1 MREVVCMECI
11 VGVCRNAGNGCC
23 VEEVCMECIVGVWC
37 VVSGKLCVCIY
48 IYIHTNIYV
57 HVNWNSVV

>member
-23 VEEVCMECIVGVWC
+23 VEEVVCTECIVWC

-48 IYIHTNIYV
+48 IYIYTNIYV

>member
-1 MREVVCMECI
+1 MREGVCMECI

-23 VEEVCMECIVGVWC
+23 VEEVVCTECIVWC

-48 IYIHTNIYV
+48 IYIYTNIYV
-57 HVNWNSVV
+57 HVNWNSV